1 MSTTAP
7 ITSPTPLD
15 YDSRID
21 SDRIIAT
28 IIRRLMPFLCLLFI
42 VNYLDRTN
50 VAMAKL
56 QMLADTGITNSAYGL
71 ASGMFFIGYFI
82 FEVPSNL
89 ILQRVGA
96 RIWITRIMV
105 TWGLISAALMF
116 VRGPQSFY
124 WLRFL
129 LGAAE
134 AGFFPGIV
142 LYLTYWIP
150 SRRRASVL
158 ATFLTATAVSGIVG
172 NPLAGILMKMEG
184 IANLH
189 GWQWLFLLEGIIPIL
204 LGVITWFILPDR
216 PSQARWLTPPEKEIL
231 ENELARENPSTPARQ
246 SPLSTQ
252 HPALS
257 TPSHH
262 VAEMRDA
269 LTDARLWL
277 LSVIYF
283 MIIMGLYGF
292 VYWVPSIIKS
302 VTAASDLQI
311 GFLSAIPSIVGAVTM
326 ILIARHADRHNER
339 RWHVATTA
347 TIAACGVVLVTRCHT
362 TAFTVLTLCIAAVGI
377 FGSLGPFWAL
387 ATRFLR
393 AGAAAAGIAIV
404 NSIGALAG
412 FVAPYAIGYLKD
424 TTGGY
429 AGLLIVAAAL
439 ACGAILV
446 LLVPRAVDRAESLPV

>member
-1 MSTTAP
+1 MSTTSP
-7 ITSPTPLD
+7 LTSPTPLD
-15 YDSRID
+15 YSSRPD

-56 QMLADTGITNSAYGL
+56 KMLADTGISDRAYGL

-204 LGVITWFILPDR
+204 LGVVTWFILPDR
-216 PSQARWLTPPEKEIL
+216 PSQARWLTAPEKEIL
-231 ENELARENPSTPARQ
+231 ENELAREH
-246 SPLSTQ
+246 Q
-252 HPALS
+252 HS
-257 TPSHH
+257 EHH
-262 VAEMRDA
+262 VAEIRDA

-302 VTAASDLQI
+302 VTEASDLQI

-347 TIAACGVVLVTRCHT
+347 TIAACGVVMVTRCHA
-362 TAFTVLTLCIAAVGI
+362 TASTVITLSIAAVGI

-387 ATRFLR
+387 RHPLPPRSRRRRRHRHRQFHRRPRQAYVATPTPS
-393 AGAAAAGIAIV
+393 ATSKTPPAATPASSSSPPPSPAAP
-404 NSIGALAG
+404 S
-412 FVAPYAIGYLKD
+412 
-424 TTGGY
+424 
-429 AGLLIVAAAL
+429 
-439 ACGAILV
+439 
-446 LLVPRAVDRAESLPV
+446 SSS

>member
-1 MSTTAP
+1 MSSTTP
-7 ITSPTPLD
+7 VTSPDLTTLD
-15 YDSRID
+15 YATRID
-21 SDRIIAT
+21 EDRIIAT

-56 QMLADTGITNSAYGL
+56 QMLADTGISNRTYGL

-96 RIWITRIMV
+96 RIWITRIML
-105 TWGLISAALMF
+105 TWGLISGAMMF

-124 WLRFL
+124 GLRFL

-172 NPLAGILMKMEG
+172 NPLAGVLMKMEG

-189 GWQWLFLLEGIIPIL
+189 GWQWLFLLEGIIPVL
-204 LGVITWFILPDR
+204 LGIITWFILPDR
-216 PSQARWLTPPEKEIL
+216 PSQARWLTAAEKEIL
-231 ENELARENPSTPARQ
+231 ENELARE
-246 SPLSTQ
+246 TQ
-252 HPALS
+252 HS
-257 TPSHH
+257 QHH

-269 LTDARLWL
+269 LADSRLWL

-302 VTAASDLQI
+302 VTAVSDLQI

-326 ILIARHADRHNER
+326 VLIAHHADRHNER

-347 TIAACGVVLVTRCHT
+347 IIAACGVVLITRCHS
-362 TAFTVLTLCIAAVGI
+362 TVPTMFALSLAAIGI

-393 AGAAAAGIAIV
+393 ASAAAAGIAIV
-404 NSIGALAG
+404 NSVGALAG
-412 FVAPYAIGYLKD
+412 FVAPYAIGWLKD

-429 AGLLIVAAAL
+429 SGLLIVAAAL
-439 ACGAILV
+439 ACGAVLV
-446 LLVPRAVDRAESLPV
+446 LCIPRAVDRAEISTF